1 LVLERKSLSKNIQ
14 EKIAALERELQELK
28 NETEEGFASVV
39 IKAKPF
45 VVAEKAS
52 TTITTRVR
60 VFPLPNMKEYGLPYS
75 KVADKKTDLSQTTE
89 LESCIVVSAD
99 KDYFVWEIQLIP
111 TVDDTTRI
119 FRIETSECTITNP
132 LKNKWKDITLT
143 VKKDSVEESLLVFY
157 KHNMAHVL
165 AFQALMDFLNGKPD
179 QHDVLHVVCDASGP
193 SQFTILRLVEPV
205 RFV

>member
-1 LVLERKSLSKNIQ
+1 MEKSDLKERIAQLQTQLE
-14 EKIAALERELQELK
+14 ELK
-28 NETEEGFASVV
+28 NETEEGFARTV
-39 IKAKPF
+39 IEAAPF
-45 VVAEKAS
+45 LVAQQAS

-75 KVADKKTDLSQTTE
+75 KVADKKVDLSQSTD
-89 LESCIVVSAD
+89 LEAGIVVSAG
-99 KDYFVWEIQLIP
+99 KDYFVWEIQLMP

-132 LKNKWKDITLT
+132 LKNKWKDITLS
-143 VKKDSVEESLLVFY
+143 VKKDTVEESLLVFY